1 MSTSPRSDVIQW
13 HDRSKIQLLEHI
25 ASLEKEVSIES
36 QRATHY
42 REQWQISILALKEQ
56 ENSIRSLCENS
67 RRYESDAEASKQRIK
82 RLEEALSEIELAMK
96 QPASNPR
103 LMQIAGPARQALNII
118 NRAKEAKP

>member
-82 RLEEALSEIELAMK
+82 RLEEAGDALYEN
-96 QPASNPR
+96 SNPSR
-103 LMQIAGPARQALNII
+103 WDSPEATARKLREQNDWLK
-118 NRAKEAKP
+118 AKDSQ

>member
-42 REQWQISILALKEQ
+42 REQWQISILAFKEQ

-82 RLEEALSEIELAMK
+82 RLEEAGDALCAAAAFMGWHMEIEK
-96 QPASNPR
+96 WR
-103 LMQIAGPARQALNII
+103 K
-118 NRAKEAKP
+118 AKEAKP

>member
-1 MSTSPRSDVIQW
+1 VSTSPRSDVIQW

-82 RLEEALSEIELAMK
+82 RLED
-96 QPASNPR
+96 
-103 LMQIAGPARQALNII
+103 II
-118 NRAKEAKP
+118 NRAHLAFFSDSSDRKVSIAMHRILDEEVRKESP

>member
-42 REQWQISILALKEQ
+42 REQWQISILAFKEQ

-82 RLEEALSEIELAMK
+82 RLEEAGDALCEN
-96 QPASNPR
+96 SNPSR
-103 LMQIAGPARQALNII
+103 WDSPADAARKLMEQSNWRK
-118 NRAKEAKP
+118 AKEAKP